1 MSCSCYSTCE
11 HREDCALSQA
21 PVDDKIILSVAE
33 FERRTGLSHS
43 TVAEM
48 IRTGEIG
55 SFKVGRRRLIPMSAV
70 EDWIASKLNEA
81 GGGT

>member
-1 MSCSCYSTCE
+1 MSVASTDQSTPLTE
-11 HREDCALSQA
+11 ESAI
-21 PVDDKIILSVAE
+21 VLSVAE

-48 IRTGEIG
+48 IATQQIA

-70 EDWIASKLNEA
+70 HEWITAGLQEA
-81 GGGT
+81 GCA

>member
-1 MSCSCYSTCE
+1 MSVVTTDQPTSSLAE
-11 HREDCALSQA
+11 ESAI
-21 PVDDKIILSVAE
+21 VLSVAE

-48 IRTGEIG
+48 IATQQIA

-70 EDWIASKLNEA
+70 HEWITAGLQEA
-81 GGGT
+81 GCA

>member
-1 MSCSCYSTCE
+1 MSVVTTDQPSTTADE
-11 HREDCALSQA
+11 SSI
-21 PVDDKIILSVAE
+21 VLSVAE

-48 IRTGEIG
+48 IATQQIA

-70 EDWIASKLNEA
+70 QEWIAAGLQEA
-81 GGGT
+81 GCA